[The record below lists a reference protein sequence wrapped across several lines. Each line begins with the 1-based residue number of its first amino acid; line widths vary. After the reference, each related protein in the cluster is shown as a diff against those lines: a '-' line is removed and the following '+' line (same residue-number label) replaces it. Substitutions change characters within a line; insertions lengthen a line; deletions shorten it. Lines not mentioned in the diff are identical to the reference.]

1 MHVGLLFPLTFH
13 LQTEIPFYYN
23 EGSWFLFIIL
33 IYFSTFNHYQSH
45 KIIYITKRLKNV
57 FLYSLIVVQLSL
69 SLWLIDK
76 AFLASDI
83 SKAFRSINTRYNKTK
98 LTNLLSR
105 HLEDSYYEP
114 LANYILLLH
123 QRRSWITRT
132 NDQDQLKE
140 FIEKVNENHSWL
152 PSKNLPVLKII
163 ALAKLKKF
171 DEAKKEYRKSLY
183 RFPSNKKNL
192 EDARRAMIFYKF
204 Y

>member
-1 MHVGLLFPLTFH
+1 MIFQKRSDPL
-13 LQTEIPFYYN
+13 IPD
-23 EGSWFLFIIL
+23 II
-33 IYFSTFNHYQSH
+33 
-45 KIIYITKRLKNV
+45 
-57 FLYSLIVVQLSL
+57 
-69 SLWLIDK
+69 
-76 AFLASDI
+76 
-83 SKAFRSINTRYNKTK
+83 KTK

-163 ALAKLKKF
+163 ALAKLKNLKKQKRIPEKF
-171 DEAKKEYRKSLY
+171 ISI
-183 RFPSNKKNL
+183 S
-192 EDARRAMIFYKF
+192 
-204 Y
+204 